1 MVNIQEAE
9 DEQYALLT
17 DLLEAEIDY
26 HIKCKE
32 ILEDLRNSW
41 GTHRYAFP
49 HSYERLWNLRLKTV
63 LTVALVNP

>member
-17 DLLEAEIDY
+17 DLLEAEVDY
-26 HIKCKE
+26 HNKCKE

-41 GTHRYAFP
+41 GTHRYGIS
-49 HSYERLWNLRLKTV
+49 HSFEPLWN
-63 LTVALVNP
+63 